1 MKTSR
6 MGRLGMV
13 LGIGFLASQ
22 VALARGAYAATAD
35 EQSELRQKA
44 LSLNDI
50 TGDDPI
56 EGQVKDLMADPAGTK
71 KLLAVAVKMA
81 KEKEQPFN
89 FTGAFILASAARQLK
104 DLQAGEVLYRVCA
117 SEAAKLHSAD
127 KMTQAYLGLIELL
140 ISHEKY

>member
-1 MKTSR
+1 
-6 MGRLGMV
+6 MV
-13 LGIGFLASQ
+13 GWVLVWGSAFAAGQFA
-22 VALARGAYAATAD
+22 VAGGANRPTAD

-56 EGQVKDLMADPAGTK
+56 EGQVKDLVADPAGTK

-89 FTGAFILASAARQLK
+89 FNGAYILAKAARQLK
-104 DLQAGEVLYRVCA
+104 DLESGEALYRVCA
-117 SEAAKLHSAD
+117 KEALKLRSTD
-127 KMTQAYLGLIELL
+127 KIAEAYRRLRHLL
-140 ISHEKY
+140 D